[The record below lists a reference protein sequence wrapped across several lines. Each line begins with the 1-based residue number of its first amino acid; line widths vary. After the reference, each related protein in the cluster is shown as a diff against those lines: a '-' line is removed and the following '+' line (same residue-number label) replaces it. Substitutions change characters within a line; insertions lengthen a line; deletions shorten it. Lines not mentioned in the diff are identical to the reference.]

1 MNPNKDVELEEIK
14 IKGNDPNTQNPQS
27 IRVIDETNSYDSLN
41 TSVMPNSSRKYEPT
55 MTSVIGRKKKKQ
67 EGFDGDNSE
76 NDDSDDE
83 NDKKARLKRNMTQ
96 MLDYDQKKKEER
108 YEKIGLGDSQ
118 EYDDFDWFADD
129 YNNDRDKEDE
139 KSDDEE
145 KNENLKSKISK
156 IPKAVRYW
164 AWLILG
170 DLIFSIPIILAIC
183 FSCIEDPSKKFEQWK
198 TKDTTKCKGFFDIF
212 DFPVFLWALWLIP
225 TWSVYWLLMIFFHL
239 VPGLFI
245 HIVDFMFGYV
255 PKKMINFADY
265 IRFLQDYIVH
275 ALASFLSYIFLHI
288 FFRIQDNDG
297 NYVNKYIAFVDHLLL
312 SIVAGCAIWAVEKI
326 ILQSFSISFHK
337 SVYEDRIEEI
347 NRAITVLEYL
357 NESRHRNVKLDAIS
371 LISTGNNEKKH
382 FYKNFA
388 KIAKN
393 VVLKKTSKTKSVL
406 LRTSWDAKNL
416 ARNLYYHL
424 GGTDRAED
432 ELTVENFKDFF
443 ITEQDAQ
450 DAFDLFD
457 KDGNGDLSK
466 AEVKSFVLDVYQE
479 QKTLRKSMRDSNIA
493 LRKLD
498 YLFKFVSV
506 IIIVITILN
515 VFDYDLKSVYVALS
529 SIWVGTMF
537 AISGTITSLVQSL
550 IFLFI
555 THPFDVGDRI
565 EIDGQAYLVKD
576 FGLTNVTMK
585 KPNGEEIYAPT
596 SELTSKFI
604 NNIRRSSPL
613 IQVFNIAVNSKT
625 TTAQQLQGLQERLQK
640 FVEKESRNFQGRC
653 VVSATDILD
662 ELRMN
667 IAILVQHKHNGQ
679 DAIRVRQRNDLF
691 VNEIKNSIN
700 ILKLQLPNP
709 SLLIIN
715 IANEDG
721 EMVPYA
727 TENLNQQQI
736 SNE

>member
-170 DLIFSIPIILAIC
+170 DLIFS
-183 FSCIEDPSKKFEQWK
+183 
-198 TKDTTKCKGFFDIF
+198 
-212 DFPVFLWALWLIP
+212 V
-225 TWSVYWLLMIFFHL
+225 M
-239 VPGLFI
+239 PGLFI

>member
-96 MLDYDQKKKEER
+96 MLDLDQKKKEEVHER
-108 YEKIGLGDSQ
+108 IGVGDSQ

-129 YNNDRDKEDE
+129 YIANDRDKDDE
-139 KSDDEE
+139 KSDDED
-145 KNENLKSKISK
+145 KNDNLKSKFSK
-156 IPKAVRYW
+156 IPKAIRYW

-170 DLIFSIPIILAIC
+170 DLIFSVPIILAVC
-183 FSCIEDPSKKFEQWK
+183 FSCIDNSAKKFEQWK
-198 TKDTTKCKGFFDIF
+198 TKDSKSCKGFFDIF

-225 TWSVYWLLMIFFHL
+225 TWSVYWLLKI
-239 VPGLFI
+239 FI
-245 HIVDFMFGYV
+245 HLIPILVIRFVDLVFGFV
-255 PKKMINFADY
+255 PRKIINLADY
-265 IRFLQDYIVH
+265 IRFLQRYIVH
-275 ALASFLSYIFLHI
+275 AVASLLSYIFLHI
-288 FFRIQDNDG
+288 FFKIQDKDD

-312 SIVAGCAIWAVEKI
+312 SIFVTCAIWAVEKI

-347 NRAITVLEYL
+347 DRAITVLEYL
-357 NESRHRNVKLDAIS
+357 NESRHRNVKSDVIS
-371 LISTGNNEKKH
+371 PISSKDVLNENKEKEH
-382 FYKNFA
+382 FYTKFA
-388 KIAKN
+388 KLAKN
-393 VVLKKTSKTKSVL
+393 VVIKKTSKTNSVL

-416 ARNLYYHL
+416 ARKLYYHL
-424 GGTDRAED
+424 GGTDRVED

-443 ITEQDAQ
+443 ITEQEAQ

-466 AEVKSFVLDVYQE
+466 AEVKSFVLDVYQD

-498 YLFKFVSV
+498 YLFKFISV
-506 IIIVITILN
+506 IIIVITVLN
-515 VFDYDLKSVYVALS
+515 IFEYDLKSVYVALS
-529 SIWVGTMF
+529 SIWVGAMF

-613 IQVFNIAVNSKT
+613 TQVFNIAVNSKK
-625 TTAQQLQGLQERLQK
+625 TTAEQLHGLQERLQK
-640 FVEKESRNFQGRC
+640 FVDKESRNFQGRC
-653 VVSATDILD
+653 IVSATDILD

-691 VNEIKNSIN
+691 VSEIKNSIN
-700 ILKLQLPNP
+700 ILKLELPNP

-715 IANEDG
+715 IANEEG
-721 EMVPYA
+721 EMMPFE
-727 TENLNQQQI
+727 TRSLN
-736 SNE
+736 E